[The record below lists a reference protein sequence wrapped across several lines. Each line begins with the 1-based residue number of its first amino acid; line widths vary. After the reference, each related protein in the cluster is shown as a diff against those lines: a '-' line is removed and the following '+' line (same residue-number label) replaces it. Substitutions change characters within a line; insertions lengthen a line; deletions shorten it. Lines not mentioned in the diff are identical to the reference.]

1 MAQSQKPRKRR
12 AGVSSKVVNALL
24 ELRKGYK
31 EIHDNI
37 LDQWRVNNSSIT
49 LARLY
54 ATVAMQQIQG
64 VTTVLTDDILALA
77 ELPPVPT
84 LSDEDKAEVDLMLFG
99 YVIGE
104 ANLNNTFIKPMS
116 DVVNQL
122 KEKISDLNKTLKS
135 IRYYHRKFPQ
145 ENLIELQA
153 ESIAF
158 TEKLSPIIEGA
169 INSVDMTSGFIESLN
184 EICGKEWAE
193 RMNKY
198 PADISKNE
206 KFHVQLVNSTYRD
219 LIELKREAW
228 KEVQEQYIAELTK
241 RDEEARAE
249 EDAEEVVGEVV
260 EVNEESTSEQ
270 PVETTEEHVL
280 VGRPYPTETTEE
292 PASVEAESIPS
303 PEENQ

>member
-31 EIHDNI
+31 EIHDNVV
-37 LDQWRVNNSSIT
+37 DQWKVNNSSIT

-104 ANLNNTFIKPMS
+104 ANLNNTFVKPMA
-116 DVVNQL
+116 DVVQQL

-169 INSVDMTSGFIESLN
+169 INSVDMTSGFIESLG

-193 RMNKY
+193 RMNRY
-198 PADISKNE
+198 PADLSQNE
-206 KFHVQLVNSTYRD
+206 NFDVQLVNTTYRD
-219 LIELKREAW
+219 LIELKRDAW

-249 EDAEEVVGEVV
+249 EEAKEVEGEIV
-260 EVNEESTSEQ
+260 EPNEEPIAEQ
-270 PVETTEEHVL
+270 PAETTEEHVL
-280 VGRPYPTETTEE
+280 VGKPYPTETTEE
-292 PASVEAESIPS
+292 PTSAEPESIPS

>member
-12 AGVSSKVVNALL
+12 PGVSSKVVNALL

-37 LDQWRVNNSSIT
+37 VEQWKVNNSSIT

-54 ATVAMQQIQG
+54 ATVAMHQIQG
-64 VTTVLTDDILALA
+64 ISNDETDTLLSLA
-77 ELPPVPT
+77 ELPPTPT

-104 ANLNNTFIKPMS
+104 ANLNNTFVKPMA
-116 DVVNQL
+116 DVINQL

-135 IRYYHRKFPQ
+135 IRYYKRKFPE

-169 INSVDMTSGFIESLN
+169 INSVDMTSGFIESLG
-184 EICGKEWAE
+184 EICSKEWTE

-198 PADISKNE
+198 PSDISKNN

-219 LIELKREAW
+219 LIELKRETW

-249 EDAEEVVGEVV
+249 EEAKLA
-260 EVNEESTSEQ
+260 EQ
-270 PVETTEEHVL
+270 PAETTEEHIL
-280 VGRPYPTETTEE
+280 VGKPYPTETTEE
-292 PASVEAESIPS
+292 PTSAEPEIIPS

>member
-12 AGVSSKVVNALL
+12 PGVSSKVVNALL

-31 EIHDNI
+31 EIHDNVV
-37 LDQWRVNNSSIT
+37 DQWRVNNSSIT

-54 ATVAMQQIQG
+54 ATVAMHQIQG
-64 VTTVLTDDILALA
+64 VTTELTGDTLALA
-77 ELPPVPT
+77 ELPSAPT
-84 LSDEDKAEVDLMLFG
+84 LSDEDKAELDLMLFG

-104 ANLNNTFIKPMS
+104 ANLNNTFVKPMA
-116 DVVNQL
+116 DVVKQL
-122 KEKISDLNKTLKS
+122 KEKISDLNKTVKS
-135 IRYYHRKFPQ
+135 IRYYKRKFPE

-169 INSVDMTSGFIESLN
+169 INSVEMTSGFIKSLS
-184 EICGKEWAE
+184 EICGKEWSG
-193 RMNKY
+193 RMNRY
-198 PADISKNE
+198 PAELSKNK

-228 KEVQEQYIAELTK
+228 KEVQEQYIAE
-241 RDEEARAE
+241 EARAE
-249 EDAEEVVGEVV
+249 EESKEIEGEIV
-260 EVNEESTSEQ
+260 EHNEEPIAEQ

>member
-24 ELRKGYK
+24 ELRKGYR
-31 EIHDNI
+31 EIHDNV

-54 ATVAMQQIQG
+54 ATVAMQQIHG

-104 ANLNNTFIKPMS
+104 ANLNNTFVKPMA
-116 DVVNQL
+116 DVMNQL

-135 IRYYHRKFPQ
+135 IRYYKRKFPQ

-198 PADISKNE
+198 PADLSQNE
-206 KFHVQLVNSTYRD
+206 KFHVQLVNTTYRD

-249 EDAEEVVGEVV
+249 EESKEVEGEIV
-260 EVNEESTSEQ
+260 EHNEEAIAEQ

-292 PASVEAESIPS
+292 PASLEAESIPS

>member
-12 AGVSSKVVNALL
+12 PGVSSKVVNALL

-31 EIHDNI
+31 EIHDNVV
-37 LDQWRVNNSSIT
+37 DQWKVNNSSIT

-54 ATVAMQQIQG
+54 ATVAMHQIQG
-64 VTTVLTDDILALA
+64 ISNDETNTLLSLA
-77 ELPPVPT
+77 ELPPIPT
-84 LSDEDKAEVDLMLFG
+84 LSDEDKSEVDLMLFG

-104 ANLNNTFIKPMS
+104 ANLNNTFVKPMA
-116 DVVNQL
+116 DVVTQL

-135 IRYYHRKFPQ
+135 IRYYKRKFPQ

-169 INSVDMTSGFIESLN
+169 INSVDMTSGFIESLS
-184 EICGKEWAE
+184 EICGKEWSE
-193 RMNKY
+193 RMNRY
-198 PADISKNE
+198 PAELSKNK

-249 EDAEEVVGEVV
+249 EESKEVEGEIV
-260 EVNEESTSEQ
+260 EHNEEPIAEQ
-270 PVETTEEHVL
+270 SVETTEEHVL

-303 PEENQ
+303 PEENH

>member
-84 LSDEDKAEVDLMLFG
+84 LSNEDKAEVDLMLFG

-169 INSVDMTSGFIESLN
+169 INSVDMTSGFIESLA
-184 EICGKEWAE
+184 EICGPEWAE
-193 RMNKY
+193 KMNKY
-198 PADISKNE
+198 PAELTKRPGFEAS
-206 KFHVQLVNSTYRD
+206 VVSTIYRD
-219 LIELKREAW
+219 FIESKREAW

-249 EDAEEVVGEVV
+249 EESKEVEGEIVV
-260 EVNEESTSEQ
+260 PNEEPIAEQ

-280 VGRPYPTETTEE
+280 VGKPYPTETTEE
-292 PASVEAESIPS
+292 SASVEAESIPS

>member
-54 ATVAMQQIQG
+54 ATVAMHQIQG
-64 VTTVLTDDILALA
+64 VTTELTGDTLALT
-77 ELPPVPT
+77 ELPPIPT
-84 LSDEDKAEVDLMLFG
+84 LSDEDKAELDLMLFG

-153 ESIAF
+153 ECIAF

-270 PVETTEEHVL
+270 PEITAEEPTEEQ
-280 VGRPYPTETTEE
+280 PDEITEE
-292 PASVEAESIPS
+292 PASTEPESIPS

>member
-122 KEKISDLNKTLKS
+122 KEKITDLNKTLKS

-145 ENLIELQA
+145 ESLIELQA

-169 INSVDMTSGFIESLN
+169 INSVDMTSTFIESLG

-219 LIELKREAW
+219 LIELKRDAW

-249 EDAEEVVGEVV
+249 EDAKEVESEIV
-260 EVNEESTSEQ
+260 EPNEEPIAEQ
-270 PVETTEEHVL
+270 PEVTTEEHVL
-280 VGRPYPTETTEE
+280 VGRPYPKETTEE
-292 PASVEAESIPS
+292 PASAETESIPS

>member
-12 AGVSSKVVNALL
+12 PGVSSKVVNALL

-31 EIHDNI
+31 EIHDNVV
-37 LDQWRVNNSSIT
+37 DQWKVNNSSIT

-54 ATVAMQQIQG
+54 ATVAMHQIQ
-64 VTTVLTDDILALA
+64 DISNDETNTLLSLA
-77 ELPPVPT
+77 ELPPIPT
-84 LSDEDKAEVDLMLFG
+84 LSDEDKSEVDLMLFG

-104 ANLNNTFIKPMS
+104 ANLNNTFVKPMA
-116 DVVNQL
+116 DVVQQL

-169 INSVDMTSGFIESLN
+169 INSVDMTSGFIGSLG

-193 RMNKY
+193 RMNRY
-198 PADISKNE
+198 PAELSKNV
-206 KFHVQLVNSTYRD
+206 KFDVQLVNSTYRD

-249 EDAEEVVGEVV
+249 EDTKEVEDEIV
-260 EVNEESTSEQ
+260 EPNEEPIAEQ
-270 PVETTEEHVL
+270 PEVTV
-280 VGRPYPTETTEE
+280 EE
-292 PASVEAESIPS
+292 PTSIEPESIPS

>member
-12 AGVSSKVVNALL
+12 PGVSSKVVNALL

-31 EIHDNI
+31 EIHDNVV
-37 LDQWRVNNSSIT
+37 DQWKVNNSSIT

-54 ATVAMQQIQG
+54 ATVAMHQIQG
-64 VTTVLTDDILALA
+64 ISNDETNTLLSLA
-77 ELPPVPT
+77 ELPPIPT
-84 LSDEDKAEVDLMLFG
+84 LSDEDKSEVDLMLFG

-104 ANLNNTFIKPMS
+104 ANLNNTFVKPMA
-116 DVVNQL
+116 DVVQQL

-169 INSVDMTSGFIESLN
+169 INSVDMTSGFIESLG

-193 RMNKY
+193 RMNRY
-198 PADISKNE
+198 PADLSQNQQ
-206 KFHVQLVNSTYRD
+206 FDVQLVNTAYRD
-219 LIELKREAW
+219 LIELKRDAW
-228 KEVQEQYIAELTK
+228 KEIQEQYIAELTK

-249 EDAEEVVGEVV
+249 EEPKEAEGEIV
-260 EVNEESTSEQ
+260 EPNEEPIAEQ
-270 PVETTEEHVL
+270 
-280 VGRPYPTETTEE
+280 PTETVEE
-292 PASVEAESIPS
+292 PASVEPEIIPS

>member
-249 EDAEEVVGEVV
+249 EDAEEVVVGEVV

-270 PVETTEEHVL
+270 PEITAEEPTEEQ
-280 VGRPYPTETTEE
+280 PDEITEE
-292 PASVEAESIPS
+292 PASTEPESIPS

>member
-31 EIHDNI
+31 EIHDNVM
-37 LDQWRVNNSSIT
+37 DQWRVNNSSIT

-54 ATVAMQQIQG
+54 ATVAMHQVQG
-64 VTTVLTDDILALA
+64 VTTELTGDTLALA

-84 LSDEDKAEVDLMLFG
+84 LSDEDKAELDLMLFG

-104 ANLNNTFIKPMS
+104 ANLNNTFVKPMA

-135 IRYYHRKFPQ
+135 IRYYKRKFPQ

-198 PADISKNE
+198 PADLSQNE
-206 KFHVQLVNSTYRD
+206 KFHVQLVNTTYRD

-249 EDAEEVVGEVV
+249 EESKEVEGEIV
-260 EVNEESTSEQ
+260 EHNEEPIAEQ

>member
-31 EIHDNI
+31 EIHDNVV
-37 LDQWRVNNSSIT
+37 DQWKVNNSSIT

-54 ATVAMQQIQG
+54 ATVAMHQIQG
-64 VTTVLTDDILALA
+64 ISNDETNTLLSLA
-77 ELPPVPT
+77 ELPPIPT
-84 LSDEDKAEVDLMLFG
+84 LSDEDKSEVDLMLFG

-104 ANLNNTFIKPMS
+104 ANLNNMFVKPMA
-116 DVVNQL
+116 DVVTQL

-135 IRYYHRKFPQ
+135 IRYYKRKFPQ

-169 INSVDMTSGFIESLN
+169 INSVEMTSGFIESLS

-193 RMNKY
+193 KMNSY
-198 PADISKNE
+198 PSKLSCHV
-206 KFHVQLVNSTYRD
+206 KFEVTRVNHAYRD
-219 LIELKREAW
+219 LIESKREAW

-249 EDAEEVVGEVV
+249 EDTKEVEDEIV
-260 EVNEESTSEQ
+260 EPNEEPIAEQ
-270 PVETTEEHVL
+270 PEVTV
-280 VGRPYPTETTEE
+280 EE
-292 PASVEAESIPS
+292 PTSIEPESSPS

>member
-84 LSDEDKAEVDLMLFG
+84 LSDEDKAELDLMLFG

-270 PVETTEEHVL
+270 PEITAEEPTEEQ
-280 VGRPYPTETTEE
+280 PDEITEE
-292 PASVEAESIPS
+292 PASTEPESIPS

>member
-12 AGVSSKVVNALL
+12 PGVSSKVVNALL

-31 EIHDNI
+31 EIHDNVF
-37 LDQWRVNNSSIT
+37 DQWGVNNSSIT

-54 ATVAMQQIQG
+54 ATVAMHQIQG
-64 VTTVLTDDILALA
+64 VTTELTGDILALA
-77 ELPPVPT
+77 ELPSVPT
-84 LSDEDKAEVDLMLFG
+84 LSDEDKAELDLMLFG

-104 ANLNNTFIKPMS
+104 ANLNNTFVKPMA

-135 IRYYHRKFPQ
+135 IRYYKRKFPE

-169 INSVDMTSGFIESLN
+169 INSVEMTSGFIESIN
-184 EICGKEWAE
+184 EICGKEWSE
-193 RMNKY
+193 RMNRY
-198 PADISKNE
+198 PAELSKNK

-249 EDAEEVVGEVV
+249 EESKEVEGEIV
-260 EVNEESTSEQ
+260 EPNEEPIAEQ
-270 PVETTEEHVL
+270 PAETTEEHVL

-292 PASVEAESIPS
+292 PTSAEPESIPS
-303 PEENQ
+303 PEENK

>member
-1 MAQSQKPRKRR
+1 VAQSQKPRKRR

-270 PVETTEEHVL
+270 PEITAEEPTEEQ
-280 VGRPYPTETTEE
+280 PDEITEE
-292 PASVEAESIPS
+292 PASTEPESIPS

>member
-1 MAQSQKPRKRR
+1 MAKSQKPRKRR

-37 LDQWRVNNSSIT
+37 VDQWKVNNSSIT

-54 ATVAMQQIQG
+54 ATVAMHQIQG
-64 VTTVLTDDILALA
+64 ISNDETNTLLSLA
-77 ELPPVPT
+77 ELPPIPT

-104 ANLNNTFIKPMS
+104 ANLNNTFVKPMA
-116 DVVNQL
+116 DVVSQL

-135 IRYYHRKFPQ
+135 IRYYKCKFPE

-169 INSVDMTSGFIESLN
+169 INSVDMTSGFIESLG

-193 RMNKY
+193 KMNNY
-198 PADISKNE
+198 PSKLSCHV
-206 KFHVQLVNSTYRD
+206 KFEVTQVNHVYRD
-219 LIELKREAW
+219 LIESKREAW

-249 EDAEEVVGEVV
+249 EEAKLA
-260 EVNEESTSEQ
+260 EQ
-270 PVETTEEHVL
+270 PAETTEEHVL
-280 VGRPYPTETTEE
+280 VSKPYPTETAEE
-292 PASVEAESIPS
+292 STSAEPETIPS

>member
-12 AGVSSKVVNALL
+12 PGVSSKVVNALL

-37 LDQWRVNNSSIT
+37 FDQWRVNNSSIT

-54 ATVAMQQIQG
+54 ATVAMHQIQG
-64 VTTVLTDDILALA
+64 VTTELTGDILALA
-77 ELPPVPT
+77 ELPSVPT
-84 LSDEDKAEVDLMLFG
+84 LSDEDKAELDLMLFG

-104 ANLNNTFIKPMS
+104 ANLNNMFVKPMA
-116 DVVNQL
+116 DIVKQL
-122 KEKISDLNKTLKS
+122 KEKISDLNKTVKS
-135 IRYYHRKFPQ
+135 IRYYKRKFPE

-158 TEKLSPIIEGA
+158 IEKLSPIIEGA
-169 INSVDMTSGFIESLN
+169 INSVEMTSGFIESLT
-184 EICGKEWAE
+184 EICGKEWSE
-193 RMNKY
+193 RMNRY
-198 PADISKNE
+198 PAELSKNK

-249 EDAEEVVGEVV
+249 EAAAEVEGEIV
-260 EVNEESTSEQ
+260 EHNEEPIAEQ
-270 PVETTEEHVL
+270 SVETTEEHVL
-280 VGRPYPTETTEE
+280 VGRPYPTETAEADSSAE
-292 PASVEAESIPS
+292 PESIPS